1 MTTTAWPLARI
12 AQAMA
17 AHPDDD
23 VRRLRLFFEFMR
35 GADEAGDAA
44 LPLIIDEAPMVGDI
58 RFDALLAAAAEH
70 IAIRCGQPGPRWT
83 VGAGRFLAEPWW
95 VCDLP
100 SARAEAAVS
109 TPAPFRHRGVFIAGR
124 DLMAV

>member
-1 MTTTAWPLARI
+1 MTAWPLARI

-17 AHPDDD
+17 TRPDDD
-23 VRRLRLFFEFMR
+23 MFRLRVFFEFMR

-44 LPLIIDEAPMVGDI
+44 LTLIIDEAPMVGDV
-58 RFDALLAAAAEH
+58 RFDALLAAAADH
-70 IAIRCGQPGPRWT
+70 IAVRWGQPVPPWT
-83 VGAGRFLAEPWW
+83 MSPGRFLAEPWW

-109 TPAPFRHRGVFIAGR
+109 TPVPFRRRGVFIAER
-124 DLMAV
+124 DLVSV

>member
-1 MTTTAWPLARI
+1 
-12 AQAMA
+12 MA
-17 AHPDDD
+17 VRPGDD
-23 VRRLRLFFEFMR
+23 RHRLRLFFEFMR

-44 LPLIIDEAPMVGDI
+44 LTLILDEAPMVGDV

-70 IAIRCGQPGPRWT
+70 IAIRWGQPGPPWAVR
-83 VGAGRFLAEPWW
+83 AGRFLAEPWW

-109 TPAPFRHRGVFIAGR
+109 TPESFRNHGVFISGR
-124 DLMAV
+124 DLVSV